1 MLHRSREAKCPPR
14 LAFALAQERGG
25 GAPEGVAAAM
35 SARGRGASLARDAR
49 LPALHRG
56 DLWAPVPRGMK
67 QEGFTVCELLA
78 SARSGG
84 GRGSGAS
91 RELRARQRAGRRIP
105 PCPYD
110 ASRRAPSADG
120 TVRPCHR
127 MRTRQAVRTSNCGD
141 AVGSDARTTRGAQM
155 KYPRGAANC
164 GARRMHRNVW
174 GCGQRNAQAHS
185 QNPRT

>member
-1 MLHRSREAKCPPR
+1 MLHRSREAECPPR
-14 LAFALAQERGG
+14 LAFALAQDEGAERRKASNQCPRGG
-25 GAPEGVAAAM
+25 AAHPWRGMPAFRRSTAGFVA
-35 SARGRGASLARDAR
+35 S
-49 LPALHRG
+49 
-56 DLWAPVPRGMK
+56 VPRGMK

-127 MRTRQAVRTSNCGD
+127 MRARQAVRASNCGD
-141 AVGSDARTTRGAQM
+141 AVGSDTRVTRGAQV
-155 KYPRGAANC
+155 KCPHGAANC

-185 QNPRT
+185 RNPRT